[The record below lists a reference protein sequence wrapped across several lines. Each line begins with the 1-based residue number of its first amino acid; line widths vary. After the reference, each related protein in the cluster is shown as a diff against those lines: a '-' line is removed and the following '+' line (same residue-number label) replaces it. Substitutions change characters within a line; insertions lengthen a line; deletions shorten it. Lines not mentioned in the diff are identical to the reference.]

1 MMRYRRI
8 VNIVFTISLLLV
20 TAIAGAQ
27 KGSGNLFIIG
37 GGERSTALMQELLN
51 TASLAGDDYIVVL
64 TMASGVPDES
74 YEAIS
79 KQLGTL
85 CKNVVTKFHFTQQ
98 EAKDK
103 KAWIDSVANARLIYI
118 VGGDQ
123 NRFMDVV
130 RATPLYEAMH
140 TAFNEGATVA
150 GTSAG
155 AAVMSQIMITGEER
169 DKKDNNN
176 FREIKKGNVITSE
189 GMGFVSK
196 AIIDQHFVKR
206 SRYNRLLSVLGD
218 HPDKMVIGIDES
230 TAVIVKGKRV
240 RVVGESQVVVV
251 SHPGKVKVFNGDKI
265 AFQNAKLALYSAG
278 DTFKLK

>member
-1 MMRYRRI
+1 MMRYRI
-8 VNIVFTISLLLV
+8 INIAFTISLLLV
-20 TAIAGAQ
+20 TTIAGAQ
-27 KGSGNLFIIG
+27 KGSGSLFIIG
-37 GGERSTALMQELLN
+37 GGERSAALMQELVN
-51 TASLAGDDYIVVL
+51 TASLAGNDYIVVL

-74 YEAIS
+74 YEAVS

-140 TAFNEGATVA
+140 TAFNGGATVA

-176 FREIKKGNVITSE
+176 FREIRKGNVITSE